1 MSFQYINPYLIPKHP
16 QVSWAITQNKTSY
29 PQSQYVQNPYSASF
43 YNQSIVYPYVQVL
56 NNQNQAS
63 NLGYIKTGEITAPNG
78 EITHMFKLNNG
89 HKIAIMPRKDEKTV
103 VKTFVDAG
111 SMNETDEKRG
121 VQHTNEHGLF
131 KGSSKL
137 KDGDVFK
144 LTGQMGA
151 YTNASTD
158 YAEINYYITAPY
170 MG

>member
-1 MSFQYINPYLIPKHP
+1 MSIQNINPYYIPRNYGYN
-16 QVSWAITQNKTSY
+16 QLSSIQGYTIN
-29 PQSQYVQNPYSASF
+29 QNPAMYNPYQASF
-43 YNQSIVYPYVQVL
+43 YNQSLVYPYSQIQSQT
-56 NNQNQAS
+56 N
-63 NLGYIKTGEITAPNG
+63 NLGYVKTGEIVAPNG
-78 EITHMFKLNNG
+78 EVTHFYKLANG
-89 HKIAIMPRKDEKTV
+89 HEIAIMPRKDEKTV

-131 KGSSKL
+131 KGSTNL

-158 YAEINYYITAPY
+158 YAQINY
-170 MG
+170 